1 MAIAEKIKNFMDR
14 SSWIRKMFEEGA
26 ELKARLGAENVYDFT
41 LGNPDV
47 YPPDI
52 IEEELITIIR
62 KRIPMKYGY
71 MPNSGYPET
80 RQAVAGTLS
89 REQNITVPAESVVMT
104 CGAGGALN
112 VILKTILN
120 PGDEVISPRPYFVE
134 YNFYVDNFGGILKTA
149 DPLDDFTLNLEAIE
163 AAITGKT
170 KAVIINSPNNPSGA
184 IFPESQIRKL
194 GELLERKSAEI
205 GHVIYLLS
213 DEPYRK
219 IIYDDA
225 VVSPVFPFY
234 RNSIIA
240 NSYSKELSL
249 AGERIGFLA
258 LHPNAD
264 DFSSLAAGVLF
275 CNRILGFVNA
285 PGIMQRLIA
294 RVQGVSIDITQYQRK
309 RDLLYE
315 GLIDAGFSLEK
326 PRGAFYLFPKSPIS
340 DDVQFVRT
348 LQQHNILAVPGS
360 GFGGPGYFRLAYC
373 IDDATIERSLP
384 VFKKVGEQFFS

>member
-1 MAIAEKIKNFMDR
+1 MAIADKIKSFMDR

-26 ELKARLGAENVYDFT
+26 KLKAQLGAENVYDFT

-47 YPPDI
+47 YPP
-52 IEEELITIIR
+52 EEVETELVKIIR
-62 KRIPMKYGY
+62 EKIPMKYGY
-71 MPNSGYPET
+71 MPNAGYPET
-80 RQAVAGTLS
+80 RQAVAATLS
-89 REQNITVPAESVVMT
+89 HEQQVSVPGDSVVMT

-112 VILKTILN
+112 VIFKTILN

-134 YNFYVDNFGGILKTA
+134 YNFYVDNHGGILKTA
-149 DPLDDFTLNLEAIE
+149 DPLTDFTLNLEAIE
-163 AAITGKT
+163 AEINKKT

-194 GELLERKSAEI
+194 GKLLERKSAEI
-205 GHVIYLLS
+205 GHPIYLVS

-225 VVSPVFPFY
+225 VVPPVFPFY
-234 RNSIIA
+234 KNSIIA

-258 LHPNAD
+258 LNPNAD
-264 DFSSLAAGVLF
+264 DFSSLAAGFLF
-275 CNRILGFVNA
+275 SNRILGFVNA
-285 PGIMQRLIA
+285 PGIMQRLVA
-294 RVQGVSIDITQYQRK
+294 RIQGAAIDTSQYRQK
-309 RDLLYE
+309 RDLLYA
-315 GLIDAGFSLEK
+315 GLIDAGFTLDK
-326 PRGAFYLFPKSPIS
+326 PKGAFYLFPKSPIS

-348 LQQHNILAVPGS
+348 LQTHNILAVPGS

-373 IDDATIERSLP
+373 IDDASIERSLP

>member
-1 MAIAEKIKNFMDR
+1 MAIADKIKNFMDR

-26 ELKARLGAENVYDFT
+26 KLKAQLGPENVYDFT

-47 YPPDI
+47 YPP
-52 IEEELITIIR
+52 EEVETELVKIIR
-62 KRIPMKYGY
+62 EKIPMKYGY
-71 MPNSGYPET
+71 MPNAGYPET
-80 RQAVAGTLS
+80 RQAVANTLS
-89 REQNITVPAESVVMT
+89 HEQHISVPADSVVMT

-112 VILKTILN
+112 VIFKTILN

-134 YNFYVDNFGGILKTA
+134 YNFYVDNHGGGLKTA
-149 DPLDDFTLNLEAIE
+149 APLADFTLNLEAIE
-163 AAITGKT
+163 AEINKKT

-184 IFPESQIRKL
+184 IFPESQIQKL
-194 GELLERKSAEI
+194 GKLLERKSAEI
-205 GHVIYLLS
+205 GHPIYLIS

-219 IIYDDA
+219 IIYDGA

-258 LHPNAD
+258 LNPDAD

-275 CNRILGFVNA
+275 SNRILGFVNA
-285 PGIMQRLIA
+285 PGIMQRLVA
-294 RVQGVSIDITQYQRK
+294 RIQGSAIDISQYKQK
-309 RDLLYE
+309 RDILYA
-315 GLIDAGFSLEK
+315 GLTDAGFTLDK
-326 PRGAFYLFPKSPIS
+326 PKGAFYLFPKSPIS
-340 DDVQFVRT
+340 DDIEFVRI
-348 LQQHNILAVPGS
+348 LQKHNILAVPGS

-373 IDDATIERSLP
+373 IDDASIERSLP
-384 VFKKVGEQFFS
+384 VFKKVGKQFFG

>member
-1 MAIAEKIKNFMDR
+1 MAIADKIKNFMDR

-26 ELKARLGAENVYDFT
+26 ELKTRLGPENVYDFT

-47 YPPDI
+47 YPPEVV
-52 IEEELITIIR
+52 EEELVKIVR
-62 KRIPMKYGY
+62 ERIPMKYGY
-71 MPNSGYPET
+71 MPNSGYPEA
-80 RQAVAGTLS
+80 RQAVAETLS
-89 REQNITVPAESVVMT
+89 KEQQTSVPAASVVMT

-112 VILKTILN
+112 VIFKTILN
-120 PGDEVISPRPYFVE
+120 PGDEVISPRPFFVE
-134 YNFYVDNFGGILKTA
+134 YNFYVDNHGGVLKTA
-149 DPLDDFTLNLEAIE
+149 DPLADFTLNLEAIE
-163 AAITGKT
+163 AEISEKT

-184 IFPESQIRKL
+184 IFPESQIKKM

-205 GHVIYLLS
+205 GHPIYLIS

-225 VVSPVFPFY
+225 KVPPVFPFY
-234 RNSIIA
+234 KNSIIA

-258 LHPNAD
+258 LNPNAD
-264 DFSSLAAGVLF
+264 DFSSLGAGFLF

-294 RVQGVSIDITQYQRK
+294 RIQGTAVDISQYKRK
-309 RDLLYE
+309 RDLLYA
-315 GLIDAGFSLEK
+315 GLIDSGFKLTK
-326 PRGAFYLFPKSPIS
+326 PKGAFYLFPQSPIS
-340 DDVQFVRT
+340 DDVQFVRI
-348 LQQHNILAVPGS
+348 LQTHNILAVPGS

-373 IDDATIERSLP
+373 IDDASIERSLP
-384 VFKKVGEQFFS
+384 VFKKVGKQFFG

>member
-1 MAIAEKIKNFMDR
+1 MAIADKIKNFMDR

-47 YPPDI
+47 YPPDVV
-52 IEEELITIIR
+52 EEELVKII
-62 KRIPMKYGY
+62 KERIPMKYGY
-71 MPNSGYPET
+71 MPNAGYPET

-89 REQNITVPAESVVMT
+89 SEQQIKVPADSVVMT

-112 VILKTILN
+112 VIFKTILN
-120 PGDEVISPRPYFVE
+120 PGDEVIAPRPFFVE
-134 YNFYVDNFGGILKTA
+134 YNFYVDNHGGVLKTA

-163 AAITGKT
+163 AEISGNT
-170 KAVIINSPNNPSGA
+170 KAIIINSPNNPSGA
-184 IFPESQIRKL
+184 IFPQSQIQAL
-194 GELLERKSAEI
+194 GELLKRKSAEI
-205 GHVIYLLS
+205 GHVIYLIS

-225 VVSPVFPFY
+225 IVPPVFPFY
-234 RNSIIA
+234 ENSIIA

-258 LHPNAD
+258 INPHAD
-264 DFSSLAAGVLF
+264 DFGYLAAGFLF
-275 CNRILGFVNA
+275 SNRILGFVNA
-285 PGIMQRLIA
+285 PGIMQRLVA
-294 RVQGVSIDITQYQRK
+294 RIQGAAIDITQYRQK
-309 RDLLYE
+309 RDLLYA
-315 GLIDAGFSLEK
+315 GLTDTGFTLEK
-326 PRGAFYLFPKSPIS
+326 PKGAFYLFPKSPIS
-340 DDVQFVRT
+340 DDVQFVRI
-348 LQQHNILAVPGS
+348 LQTHNILAVPGS

-373 IDDATIERSLP
+373 IDDASIERSLP

>member
-1 MAIAEKIKNFMDR
+1 MAIAEKIRNFMDR

-26 ELKARLGAENVYDFT
+26 ELKARLGPENVYDFT

-47 YPPDI
+47 YPPEVV
-52 IEEELITIIR
+52 EEELVKIIR
-62 KRIPMKYGY
+62 ERLPMKYGY
-71 MPNSGYPET
+71 MPNSGFPET
-80 RQAVAGTLS
+80 REAVAGTLS
-89 REQNITVPAESVVMT
+89 SEQQVEVPADSVVMT

-112 VILKTILN
+112 VIFKTILN

-134 YNFYVDNFGGILKTA
+134 YNFYVDNHGGVLKTA
-149 DPLDDFTLNLEAIE
+149 DPLGDFTLNLEAIE
-163 AAITGKT
+163 AEITGKT

-184 IFPESQIRKL
+184 IFPEAQIRDL
-194 GELLERKSAEI
+194 GKLLEKKSAEI
-205 GHVIYLLS
+205 GHPIYLIS

-225 VVSPVFPFY
+225 VVPPVFPFY
-234 RNSIIA
+234 QNSIIA

-258 LHPNAD
+258 LNPQAD
-264 DFSSLAAGVLF
+264 EFSSLAAGFLF

-294 RVQGVSIDITQYQRK
+294 RIQGAAIDINQYKRK
-309 RDLLYE
+309 RDRLYD
-315 GLIDAGFSLEK
+315 GLIEAGFTLAK
-326 PRGAFYLFPKSPIS
+326 PKGAFYLFPQSPIS
-340 DDVQFVRT
+340 DDVQFVRA
-348 LQQHNILAVPGS
+348 LQAHNILAVPGS

-373 IDDATIERSLP
+373 IDDASIERSLP
-384 VFKKVGEQFFS
+384 VFKKVGERFFG